1 MGKNEVPGEITA
13 IFTYSNFV
21 KITTNHQLLTHLGHE
36 PEFKREP
43 TKPTERARFCPV
55 NSAASVGQDVV
66 YITVRYRR
74 ELFRHTLRYGTLHSL
89 CSHAVQSSQGS
100 HHAPS
105 PQVAGQLWTLTKPHP
120 NLCEDLGA
128 SSLCLLPTLR
138 VPLKNCS
145 FRTGCGSGPAEAWG
159 LVSLSGLL

>member
-43 TKPTERARFCPV
+43 TKLTERARFCPV
-55 NSAASVGQDVV
+55 NSAASAGQDVV
-66 YITVRYRR
+66 YITVRYRC
-74 ELFRHTLRYGTLHSL
+74 ELFRLSPLSEPSIHCAAMQCSL
-89 CSHAVQSSQGS
+89 VKGAA
-100 HHAPS
+100 APLS

-128 SSLCLLPTLR
+128 SSVSFPLSESHLKTALLGQDAAQILLR
-138 VPLKNCS
+138 PGASC
-145 FRTGCGSGPAEAWG
+145 
-159 LVSLSGLL
+159 LSGLL